1 MDNND
6 TKAHLAE
13 LEAKIAFLE
22 VANDELEQA
31 LLSQHNRLER
41 TEVIVNE
48 LRNRLKEQT
57 ALIEHL
63 GDAEDEPPPP
73 HY

>member
-1 MDNND
+1 
-6 TKAHLAE
+6 
-13 LEAKIAFLE
+13 
-22 VANDELEQA
+22 
-31 LLSQHNRLER
+31 
-41 TEVIVNE
+41 VIVNE
-48 LRNRLKEQT
+48 LRNRLKEQA

>member
-1 MDNND
+1 MDEND
-6 TKAHLAE
+6 IKAQMAE

-48 LRNRLKEQT
+48 LCNRLKEQA

>member
-1 MDNND
+1 MDND
-6 TKAHLAE
+6 DIKAQLAE

-22 VANDELEQA
+22 VANDELDQA
-31 LLSQHNRLER
+31 LLTQHQRLER
-41 TEVIVNE
+41 TEIIVSE
-48 LRNRLKEQT
+48 LRNRLKEQA

-63 GDAEDEPPPP
+63 GDSDDEPPPP

>member
-1 MDNND
+1 MDDND
-6 TKAHLAE
+6 IKAHLAE

-22 VANDELEQA
+22 VSNDELEQA
-31 LLSQHNRLER
+31 LLSQHKRLER
-41 TEVIVNE
+41 TEVIVSE
-48 LRNRLKEQT
+48 LRNRLKEQA

-63 GDAEDEPPPP
+63 GDSEDEPPPP

>member
-6 TKAHLAE
+6 IKAVRAE

-22 VANDELEQA
+22 AANDELDQA
-31 LLSQHNRLER
+31 LLNQHQRLER
-41 TEVIVNE
+41 IEVMVSE
-48 LRNRLKEQT
+48 MRNRLKEQA

-63 GDAEDEPPPP
+63 GDSEDEPPPP

>member
-1 MDNND
+1 MDDND
-6 TKAHLAE
+6 IKGHLAE

-41 TEVIVNE
+41 TEVIVSE
-48 LRNRLKEQT
+48 LRNRLKEQA

-63 GDAEDEPPPP
+63 GDSKDEPPPP

>member
-1 MDNND
+1 MDEND
-6 TKAHLAE
+6 INAHLAE

-41 TEVIVNE
+41 TEVIISE
-48 LRNRLKEQT
+48 LRNRLKEQA
-57 ALIEHL
+57 ALIENL

>member
-6 TKAHLAE
+6 IKAVRAE

-22 VANDELEQA
+22 AANDELDQA
-31 LLSQHNRLER
+31 LLNQHQRLER
-41 TEVIVNE
+41 IEVIVSE
-48 LRNRLKEQT
+48 MRNRLKEQA

-63 GDAEDEPPPP
+63 GDSEDEPPPP

>member
-6 TKAHLAE
+6 IKAVRAE

-22 VANDELEQA
+22 AANDELDQA
-31 LLSQHNRLER
+31 LLNQHQRLER
-41 TEVIVNE
+41 IEVIVSE
-48 LRNRLKEQT
+48 MRNRLKEQA

-63 GDAEDEPPPP
+63 GESEDEPPPP

>member
-1 MDNND
+1 MDEND
-6 TKAHLAE
+6 INAHLAE

-48 LRNRLKEQT
+48 LRNRLKEQA
-57 ALIEHL
+57 ALIENL
-63 GDAEDEPPPP
+63 GDVEDEPPPP

>member
-1 MDNND
+1 MDEND
-6 TKAHLAE
+6 IKAQMAE

-41 TEVIVNE
+41 TEVIVSE
-48 LRNRLKEQT
+48 LRNRLKEQA
-57 ALIEHL
+57 ALIENL

>member
-1 MDNND
+1 MDHND
-6 TKAHLAE
+6 IKAQMAE

-41 TEVIVNE
+41 IEVIVSE
-48 LRNRLKEQT
+48 LRNRLKEQA
-57 ALIEHL
+57 ALIENL
-63 GDAEDEPPPP
+63 GDVEDDPPPP

>member
-1 MDNND
+1 MDDND
-6 TKAHLAE
+6 IKAHLAE

-41 TEVIVNE
+41 TEVIVSE
-48 LRNRLKEQT
+48 LRNRLKEQA

-63 GDAEDEPPPP
+63 GDSEDEPPPP

>member
-1 MDNND
+1 MDEND
-6 TKAHLAE
+6 IKAHMAE

-41 TEVIVNE
+41 TEVIVSE
-48 LRNRLKEQT
+48 LRNRLKEQA
-57 ALIEHL
+57 ALIENL

>member
-1 MDNND
+1 MDDND
-6 TKAHLAE
+6 ITAHLAE

-22 VANDELEQA
+22 MANDELEQV

-41 TEVIVNE
+41 TEVIVSE
-48 LRNRLKEQT
+48 LRNRLIEQA

>member
-1 MDNND
+1 MDDND
-6 TKAHLAE
+6 IKAQMAE

-48 LRNRLKEQT
+48 LRSRLKEQA
-57 ALIEHL
+57 ALIENL
-63 GDAEDEPPPP
+63 GDVEDEPPPP

>member
-6 TKAHLAE
+6 IKAVRAE

-22 VANDELEQA
+22 AANDELDQA
-31 LLSQHNRLER
+31 LLNQHQRLEGI
-41 TEVIVNE
+41 EVIVSE
-48 LRNRLKEQT
+48 MRNRLKEQA

-63 GDAEDEPPPP
+63 GDSEDEPPPP

>member
-1 MDNND
+1 MDDND
-6 TKAHLAE
+6 IKAHLAE

-22 VANDELEQA
+22 VANDELERA

-41 TEVIVNE
+41 TEVIVSE
-48 LRNRLKEQT
+48 LRNRLKEQA

-63 GDAEDEPPPP
+63 GDSEDEPPPP

>member
-1 MDNND
+1 MDDND
-6 TKAHLAE
+6 IKAHLVE

-31 LLSQHNRLER
+31 LLSQHNRLEK
-41 TEVIVNE
+41 TEVIVSE
-48 LRNRLKEQT
+48 LRNRLKEQA
-57 ALIEHL
+57 ALIENL
-63 GDAEDEPPPP
+63 GDVEDEPPPP

>member
-1 MDNND
+1 MDEND
-6 TKAHLAE
+6 INAHLAE

-41 TEVIVNE
+41 TEVIVSE
-48 LRNRLKEQT
+48 LRNRLKEQA
-57 ALIEHL
+57 ALIENL